1 MEELRSTDVLDREI
15 QDDARRKVEKVLKAG
30 EVECDRIATDVA
42 LRLEKSRTEKTAE
55 YAKRL
60 EDYRH
65 DMESAIPLE
74 KQRRLVAFVDSEVRA
89 ALESWFEGLKSDRKV
104 VLFQSMLEKFREPLA
119 GKKIRATFAGMP
131 QADAER
137 IVKAAFGKDN
147 VIAVVERAATGSR
160 ASFAGDGVYV
170 ESEDGIVT
178 CRATVDEVR
187 QVLLATKRQEL
198 AEALMGGRLPE

>member
-30 EVECDRIATDVA
+30 EAECDLIAADVA
-42 LRLEKSRTEKTAE
+42 RRLEKTRAEKTAE

-74 KQRRLVAFVDSEVRA
+74 KQRRLVAFIDSEVRA
-89 ALESWFEGLKSDRKV
+89 ALESWFEGLQSDRKV
-104 VLFQSMLEKFREPLA
+104 ALFQSLLEKFREPLA
-119 GKKIRATFAGMP
+119 GKKIRATFAGIA

-137 IVKAAFGKDN
+137 IVKAAFGKEN
-147 VIAVVERAATGSR
+147 VIAVVERLAGRLSAFS
-160 ASFAGDGVYV
+160 GDGVYV
-170 ESEDGIVT
+170 ESEDGIVS
-178 CRATVDEVR
+178 CRATADEVR

>member
-30 EVECDRIATDVA
+30 EADCELIAADVA
-42 LRLEKSRTEKTAE
+42 LRLEKSRAEKTAE

-89 ALESWFEGLKSDRKV
+89 ALESWFEGFKPDRKV

-119 GKKIRATFAGMP
+119 GKKIRATFSGIA

-137 IVKAAFGKDN
+137 IVKAAFGKEN
-147 VIAVVERAATGSR
+147 VIAVVERTAGCLLAFS
-160 ASFAGDGVYV
+160 GDGVYV

>member
-30 EVECDRIATDVA
+30 EAECDLIAADVA
-42 LRLEKSRTEKTAE
+42 HRLEKSRAEKAGE

-89 ALESWFEGLKSDRKV
+89 ALESWFDGLKADHKV
-104 VLFQSMLEKFREPLA
+104 ALFQSLLEKFREPLA
-119 GKKIRATFAGMP
+119 GKKVRATFAGIP

-137 IVKAAFGKDN
+137 IVKAAFGKEN
-147 VIAVVERAATGSR
+147 VITVVERPAAEPRS
-160 ASFAGDGVYV
+160 AFSGDGMYV
-170 ESEDGIVT
+170 ESEDGIIS